1 MDGNLPAQQEIS
13 MEVLQQQDE
22 HQYLIAKQTIEA
34 NLQNQREIREHFAN
48 LAKQDKRNGTV
59 IVILFLLLF
68 FAFGF
73 YALSQGKENL
83 LSDLLKVFI
92 GAFGGGGIGYVFG
105 ARSNRQPPNTNQ

>member
-1 MDGNLPAQQEIS
+1 MDGNLPAQQETS
-13 MEVLQQQDE
+13 VEFLQQQDE

-34 NLQNQREIREHFAN
+34 NLQNQREIREHFSK
-48 LAKQDKRNGTV
+48 LAKQEKRNGM
-59 IVILFLLLF
+59 IIIILFLLLF

-73 YALSQGKENL
+73 YALYQGKESL

-105 ARSNRQPPNTNQ
+105 ARSNRQPQNTNQ